1 MDGDALAFV
10 LAGGGPLAGCVGAC
24 VQLCQR
30 AGQGTAAV
38 LRLGFCWST
47 SQLVCAPSLDWVSNP
62 SDVSLSSRSSLLPTV
77 SSCCR
82 WTCEPQLLNSCLQN
96 IGDLITGIGSAI
108 TTYAK
113 ASETLDR
120 RAGNGVNTAS
130 VATKIAPGPR
140 TVPTSIMLDP
150 VTITPVVTSRGGGA
164 QRSSHPP
171 AAAAAAAAAA
181 ATLAAAEAVEAA
193 EDAGGSAAT
202 LPVGTTPSPT
212 VGVKRN
218 HGTDGEEE
226 LNTSGKKKRIRK
238 NWTAEEE
245 ERFMTVIVGE
255 GRGLSD
261 ADLVKLLAVEFDGER
276 TALQVSGH
284 LKNLRNAKRI

>member
-1 MDGDALAFV
+1 
-10 LAGGGPLAGCVGAC
+10 
-24 VQLCQR
+24 
-30 AGQGTAAV
+30 
-38 LRLGFCWST
+38 
-47 SQLVCAPSLDWVSNP
+47 
-62 SDVSLSSRSSLLPTV
+62 
-77 SSCCR
+77 
-82 WTCEPQLLNSCLQN
+82 LLNSCLQN